1 MDLHTFLD
9 TIGIKLSIKI
19 ISNMIKIVTKE
30 WEITKNYIFEVTMR
44 EGLINLDWYD
54 FERRAQESRPA
65 VEVKVDEPLDISSMI
80 EKAGEEVKKNIN
92 GTLSSLMLLI
102 SYKKDKELMMEEMNG
117 LNDILPKLAEDNVD
131 ICWGIQQN
139 EQTENDRCITIYAF
153 ER

>member
-19 ISNMIKIVTKE
+19 ISNMIQIVTKE
-30 WEITKNYIFEVTMR
+30 WEITKNYIFEVAMR

-80 EKAGEEVKKNIN
+80 EKAGEEVKNNIN

>member
-19 ISNMIKIVTKE
+19 ISNMIQIVTKE
-30 WEITKNYIFEVTMR
+30 WEITKNYIFEVAMR
-44 EGLINLDWYD
+44 EGLINLDSYD

-80 EKAGEEVKKNIN
+80 EKAGEEVKNNIN

>member
-19 ISNMIKIVTKE
+19 ISNMIQIVTKE
-30 WEITKNYIFEVTMR
+30 WEITKNYIFEVAMR

-54 FERRAQESRPA
+54 FERRAQKSRPA

>member
-102 SYKKDKELMMEEMNG
+102 SYKKNKELMMEEMNG

>member
-1 MDLHTFLD
+1 
-9 TIGIKLSIKI
+9 
-19 ISNMIKIVTKE
+19 MIQIVTRE
-30 WEITKNYIFEVTMR
+30 WEITKNYIFEVAMR
-44 EGLINLDWYD
+44 EGLINLDWHD
-54 FERRAQESRPA
+54 FERRALESRPA

-92 GTLSSLMLLI
+92 GTLSSLILLI
-102 SYKKDKELMMEEMNG
+102 SYKKGKELMMEEMNG

>member
-19 ISNMIKIVTKE
+19 ISNMIQIVTKE
-30 WEITKNYIFEVTMR
+30 WEITKNYIFEVAMR

>member
-19 ISNMIKIVTKE
+19 ISNMIQIVTKE
-30 WEITKNYIFEVTMR
+30 WKITKNYIFEVAMR

>member
-19 ISNMIKIVTKE
+19 ISNMIQIVTKE
-30 WEITKNYIFEVTMR
+30 WEITKNYIFEVAMR

-65 VEVKVDEPLDISSMI
+65 VEVKVDELLDISSMI

>member
-1 MDLHTFLD
+1 M
-9 TIGIKLSIKI
+9 
-19 ISNMIKIVTKE
+19 
-30 WEITKNYIFEVTMR
+30 
-44 EGLINLDWYD
+44 
-54 FERRAQESRPA
+54 
-65 VEVKVDEPLDISSMI
+65 DEPLDISSMI

>member
-19 ISNMIKIVTKE
+19 ISNMIQIVTKE

>member
-19 ISNMIKIVTKE
+19 ISNMIQIVTKE

-54 FERRAQESRPA
+54 FERRAQKSRPA

>member
-9 TIGIKLSIKI
+9 TIGIKLSIKN
-19 ISNMIKIVTKE
+19 ISNMIQIVTKE
-30 WEITKNYIFEVTMR
+30 WEITKNYIFEVAMR

>member
-9 TIGIKLSIKI
+9 TIGIKL
-19 ISNMIKIVTKE
+19 ISNMIQIVTKE
-30 WEITKNYIFEVTMR
+30 WEITKNYIFEVAMR

-80 EKAGEEVKKNIN
+80 EKADEEVKKNIN